1 MDAATS
7 VVGMKKAVEAMTEA
21 VDDALAN
28 VKSRACL
35 HLPSLD
41 AAMYEDG
48 ENTLDELARMG
59 YTELEVGAYF
69 GDTVHDRGVEEFKQM
84 TRRAGLRVES
94 IHLSREYKPEPQ
106 NEQGEQGAQPDT
118 PKQEQLWWTRAM
130 DVACEL
136 GCKSVVMS
144 GIPPFAEQDMESMAR
159 CYAEYFARVEGMASQ
174 RGLKFCYH
182 PSAAELKAFGGIS
195 FLDLVADDATACEV
209 KLQLDT
215 FEALVAGVDVCSLLR
230 RYKDRVESLHLHDI
244 DVVCQSEQ
252 IDFERVV
259 RCANECGVENLII
272 EQHNFTLPPLSSVE
286 RSLQN
291 VMTLPS
297 VKW

>member
-1 MDAATS
+1 
-7 VVGMKKAVEAMTEA
+7 
-21 VDDALAN
+21 
-28 VKSRACL
+28 
-35 HLPSLD
+35 
-41 AAMYEDG
+41 
-48 ENTLDELARMG
+48 
-59 YTELEVGAYF
+59 
-69 GDTVHDRGVEEFKQM
+69 
-84 TRRAGLRVES
+84 
-94 IHLSREYKPEPQ
+94 
-106 NEQGEQGAQPDT
+106 
-118 PKQEQLWWTRAM
+118 M

-182 PSAAELKAFGGIS
+182 PSAAELRAVQGVS
-195 FLDLVADDATACEV
+195 FLNLVADDAITCRV
-209 KLQLDT
+209 RLQLDT
-215 FEALVAGVDVCSLLR
+215 FEVLKSGVDIYALLR
-230 RYKDRVESLHLHDI
+230 RYKGRVESLHLHDI
-244 DVVCQSEQ
+244 DVVCQSEE

-259 RCANECGVENLII
+259 RCANECGVDNLII